1 MNKNFSIAAFLAG
14 LFAVLWVAFGYRTG
28 HPLALA
34 MSLLIGATYLVG
46 CLELLRFQQATSA
59 LQRALGNIPETLNHL
74 GEWLDQLPPAL
85 QNPVRLRVEG
95 ERTALPGPA
104 ITPYLVGLLVMLG
117 MLGTFLGMV
126 VTLNGAVL
134 ALESTTDLATIR
146 ASLAAPVKGLGL
158 AFGTSVAGV
167 ATSAMLGL
175 ISALCR
181 RQRQQVGQGLDRH
194 IATTLREYSLVHQRQ
209 ETFKAIRAQS
219 QALPEVAGQLNA
231 MMETLTRQNREWQ
244 ERLQAGQEQF
254 HREAQAAYGELAR
267 SVDQSLRASLADG
280 ARAAGAAI
288 QPVVEATMAGIA
300 KESAALQE
308 RTAQTVNTQLAGIAS
323 RFDDSTR
330 QVAATWEGA
339 LAAQAQHNEA
349 LQAQLQQSLAAF
361 AGAFGS
367 QGAALLADL
376 QAAQRT
382 LQGELAD
389 QDQQRQA
396 ALAAAL
402 EASAERIH
410 ATAQEQGRQTL
421 EEIARVAAL
430 AAAAPQAASQVIAQ
444 LQQLQADQTS
454 RDEARQAALGQSLAE
469 LAATLRQEWQQ
480 AGEQGLAQ
488 QRQICQTLEQ
498 TALGLTEQTQAQAR
512 ATLDEIARLME
523 SAAQAPR
530 SAEAVI
536 QQLQT
541 LHTDLTARDEA
552 RQAALQQA
560 LQDLA
565 ANLRAEWQQ
574 AGQDTLGQQQA
585 ICRTLE
591 ETAARMAEQGQ
602 AQARDTLQ
610 EISRLMATAA
620 EAPRVAAEVIA
631 QLRQQLSQSVA
642 QDNALLEE
650 RSRTLETLNT
660 LLATINQA
668 ATEQRGAIDALV
680 ASAGTMLEQA
690 GNRFNEQVAGETAR
704 LADTAASITGGAVE
718 VASLGEAF
726 GAAVAQFGQA
736 NGALVANLERIEGS
750 LEKAMLRSDEQL
762 AYYVAQAREI
772 IDLSILSQKQVVDE
786 LRQLGATASNAQASA

>member
-1 MNKNFSIAAFLAG
+1 
-14 LFAVLWVAFGYRTG
+14 
-28 HPLALA
+28 
-34 MSLLIGATYLVG
+34 
-46 CLELLRFQQATSA
+46 
-59 LQRALGNIPETLNHL
+59 
-74 GEWLDQLPPAL
+74 
-85 QNPVRLRVEG
+85 
-95 ERTALPGPA
+95 
-104 ITPYLVGLLVMLG
+104 
-117 MLGTFLGMV
+117 
-126 VTLNGAVL
+126 
-134 ALESTTDLATIR
+134 
-146 ASLAAPVKGLGL
+146 
-158 AFGTSVAGV
+158 
-167 ATSAMLGL
+167 
-175 ISALCR
+175 
-181 RQRQQVGQGLDRH
+181 
-194 IATTLREYSLVHQRQ
+194 
-209 ETFKAIRAQS
+209 
-219 QALPEVAGQLNA
+219 
-231 MMETLTRQNREWQ
+231 
-244 ERLQAGQEQF
+244 
-254 HREAQAAYGELAR
+254 
-267 SVDQSLRASLADG
+267 
-280 ARAAGAAI
+280 
-288 QPVVEATMAGIA
+288 
-300 KESAALQE
+300 
-308 RTAQTVNTQLAGIAS
+308 
-323 RFDDSTR
+323 
-330 QVAATWEGA
+330 
-339 LAAQAQHNEA
+339 
-349 LQAQLQQSLAAF
+349 
-361 AGAFGS
+361 
-367 QGAALLADL
+367 
-376 QAAQRT
+376 
-382 LQGELAD
+382 
-389 QDQQRQA
+389 
-396 ALAAAL
+396 
-402 EASAERIH
+402 
-410 ATAQEQGRQTL
+410 
-421 EEIARVAAL
+421 
-430 AAAAPQAASQVIAQ
+430 
-444 LQQLQADQTS
+444 
-454 RDEARQAALGQSLAE
+454 
-469 LAATLRQEWQQ
+469 
-480 AGEQGLAQ
+480 
-488 QRQICQTLEQ
+488 
-498 TALGLTEQTQAQAR
+498 
-512 ATLDEIARLME
+512 ME

-690 GNRFNEQVAGETAR
+690 GNRFNEQVAGETTR